1 LINGKAESA
10 HRLALAHYDELAR
23 LGKVLGSPVRLQLLD
38 LLRQGARTV
47 DALAAEAGISVAN
60 ASQHLQQM
68 RSSRIVQAE
77 RRGQFVEYRVAGED
91 VSTAFGALRDLA
103 ETLLPEMTRLRREL
117 GSLGAKERDAL
128 LTRIGRGDVTLVD
141 VRPVEEYLA
150 GHLPGALSMPLGE
163 LRRRLNEIPRHRE
176 VVAYCRGPYC
186 TMAATAVRILA
197 SAGFRARHLDLGV
210 PDLRALRFPISA
222 GAAAPVMRR
231 RAAVTRRTSRSP
243 SRRTTRNAR

>member
-1 LINGKAESA
+1 LINGKTESTR
-10 HRLALAHYDELAR
+10 RLALAHYDELAR
-23 LGKVLGSPVRLQLLD
+23 LGKVLGSPVRLRLLD

-68 RSSRIVQAE
+68 RASRVVHAE
-77 RRGQFVEYRVAGED
+77 RRGQFVEYRVAGDD
-91 VSTAFGALRDLA
+91 VSSAFGALRDLA
-103 ETLLPEMTRLRREL
+103 ESLLPEMTHLRREL
-117 GSLGAKERDAL
+117 GSLGEEEREGL

-150 GHLPGALSMPLGE
+150 GHLPGALSMPLAE

-197 SAGFRARHLDLGV
+197 AAGFRAHHLDLGV
-210 PDLRALRFPISA
+210 PELRARRFPISA
-222 GAAAPVMRR
+222 GSAAPRR
-231 RAAVTRRTSRSP
+231 RGAVARRPSRSP
-243 SRRTTRNAR
+243 LPRTTRKSR

>member
-1 LINGKAESA
+1 MINGKPESSR
-10 HRLALAHYDELAR
+10 RLALEHYGELAR
-23 LGKVLGSPVRLQLLD
+23 IGKVLGSPVRLQLLD

-68 RSSRIVQAE
+68 RSSRLVQAE

-103 ETLLPEMTRLRREL
+103 ESLLPEMTRLRREL
-117 GSLGAKERDAL
+117 GALDEQERRAL

-150 GHLPGALSMPLGE
+150 GHLPGALSMPLAE
-163 LRRRLNEIPRHRE
+163 LRRRLSEIPRHRE

-186 TMAATAVRILA
+186 TLAATAARILA
-197 SAGFRARHLDLGV
+197 AAGFRARHLDLGV
-210 PDLRALRFPISA
+210 PDLRARRFRIST
-222 GAAAPVMRR
+222 GAAAPAPRR
-231 RAAVTRRTSRSP
+231 RASAARHPSP
-243 SRRTTRNAR
+243 QPRTTRKTP